1 MKIGE
6 GQLETVWNRL
16 KEGIKENEVHQN
28 RLNCKENKELTN
40 EYRVRK
46 TRERG
51 RLTERRFGST
61 FQTDTEPCRR
71 VLTRSK
77 GRETERNTLQ
87 GTLERKKRNLK
98 RDYIGKR

>member
-16 KEGIKENEVHQN
+16 KEGIKENKGHKN
-28 RLNCKENKELTN
+28 RTKGKENKELNTKC
-40 EYRVRK
+40 RVRK
-46 TRERG
+46 TRGRG

-61 FQTDTEPCRR
+61 FQTDIEPCRR
-71 VLTRSK
+71 VVTRSK

-87 GTLERKKRNLK
+87 GTVERKKRNFK
-98 RDYIGKR
+98 RDYLGKR